1 MVVTIILRNV
11 VTHLGTAM
19 VVHIRVEMV
28 LTITAMETGVIKN
41 VEIKIGMLIEISLVE
56 TTTCSL
62 RELCLDI

>member
-1 MVVTIILRNV
+1 MVVMIILRNV

-28 LTITAMETGVIKN
+28 LTITATETGAIKN
-41 VEIKIGMLIEISLVE
+41 VDIKIGMLIEISLVE
-56 TTTCSL
+56 TPTCSL